1 MTNEE
6 ITRTM
11 EFILGQQ
18 AQIAAS
24 LQRHDE
30 ERIRDRPR
38 LARVEES
45 FQLLVKLAQNTDSR
59 LDRVETKTSDLEAHF
74 QRLDEERIRDKPR
87 LARVEESFQLLVKL
101 AQSIDS
107 KLDRVETKTS
117 DPEDNE

>member
-11 EFILGQQ
+11 EFILRQQ
-18 AQIAAS
+18 AQFAANF
-24 LQRHDE
+24 QRLDE

-59 LDRVETKTSDLEAHF
+59 LDRVESKTSEAG
-74 QRLDEERIRDKPR
+74 
-87 LARVEESFQLLVKL
+87 S
-101 AQSIDS
+101 
-107 KLDRVETKTS
+107 
-117 DPEDNE
+117 